1 MICKVSLPHQLCEAV
16 TCHFMS
22 VNWGSHKP
30 MEAIS
35 VYKVRVRPEG
45 VVVVHSDEFNVKSYG
60 QCGIDMEW
68 QSSLELI

>member
-1 MICKVSLPHQLCEAV
+1 
-16 TCHFMS
+16 
-22 VNWGSHKP
+22 

-68 QSSLELI
+68 QSLSHHQQLPAM